1 MKIDTKSVVI
11 TIVIA
16 SIVLLSGFFVYKAFP
31 SAENEWQMICKKIE
45 SNQVLESKA
54 LINDEVYSID
64 VGCLT
69 KDDFITWHPKERS
82 TPTPYYCRI
91 DIMFLDGYKILLYN
105 WETEHFSVYY
115 KDRYYELAN
124 EELFLQLKE
133 LHN

>member
-1 MKIDTKSVVI
+1 MKINTKSVII
-11 TIVIA
+11 TIVIV
-16 SIVLLSGFFVYKAFP
+16 SIVLLSGYFVYKAFP

-91 DIMFLDGYKILLYN
+91 ESCFLMDTKYSYITGRLSISQFTIRTDIM
-105 WETEHFSVYY
+105 S
-115 KDRYYELAN
+115 
-124 EELFLQLKE
+124 
-133 LHN
+133 